1 MSKIICDGCRKPI
14 RADSAMVVIN
24 ILDEPTRRYHGACFK
39 DGRETESDGQDRG
52 RR

>member
-24 ILDEPTRRYHGACFK
+24 ILDEPTRRYHGPCFT
-39 DGRETESDGQDRG
+39 DGKRVASEPKETT
-52 RR
+52 